1 MVTTIDLVIPR
12 GTVDSSFILRV
23 LSPFL
28 ALVTTISL
36 LFQQPQPARSPSVI
50 TSVVIANFIPRRA
63 SILSLLSLVSI
74 SYFLDGITFVISTIL
89 DKVWPRHTGIEIN
102 TVIGVAAFAGLAAL
116 GAWKDVSGAKVWT
129 LRRIKVAV
137 TLALLLDA
145 SLVVLIGLKIR
156 DERNGNSFC
165 NHLAYLG

>member
-1 MVTTIDLVIPR
+1 MV
-12 GTVDSSFILRV
+12 
-23 LSPFL
+23 
-28 ALVTTISL
+28 
-36 LFQQPQPARSPSVI
+36 
-50 TSVVIANFIPRRA
+50 
-63 SILSLLSLVSI
+63 
-74 SYFLDGITFVISTIL
+74 STIL

-156 DERNGNSFC
+156 DERDGNSLC
-165 NHLAYLG
+165 NHLTYLG